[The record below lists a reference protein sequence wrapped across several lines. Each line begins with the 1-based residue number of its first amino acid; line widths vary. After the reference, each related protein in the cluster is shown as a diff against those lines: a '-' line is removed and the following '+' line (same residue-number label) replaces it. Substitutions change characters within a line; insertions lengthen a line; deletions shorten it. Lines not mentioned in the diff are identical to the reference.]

1 MKRAGIVVLML
12 VGFQAAVASAAGTF
26 IPAANRV
33 DMVHDAKRG
42 VIYISSSDGQVLRY
56 HVASA
61 AFLAPI
67 ATGGQPGG
75 IDLSPDGNIL
85 AIADRTRGEDDVWVH
100 RVDLSAADPEPSKL
114 LASRDFG
121 EGGTWTVAFDA
132 AGKLLV
138 TSMYEGSGWAPMR
151 RFDVSTG
158 GSSKLADV
166 RQNTMIAASGDGQTI
181 AFAESNSSDGPWGLY
196 DIPTG
201 QLVRRQ
207 WYENGT
213 SWFNYE
219 IATDQLGSQFA
230 IPTYGGTFIYN
241 DVYAKIATIGTY
253 AGAQPIGVAYH
264 PVQNR
269 IYFPWAST
277 SEVRVYDSTTLTQV
291 GSIDFEDT
299 FQHNGNHAFQQGRTR
314 LSRDGSMLMV
324 TVSGGVRFV
333 QLYAPLAAPPVSA
346 RTYAGTQR
354 AIQLKGSIGNGGKL
368 SYSIATQPAHG
379 IAKGS
384 SSIISYIP
392 APGFVG
398 TDTFKYR
405 VRYGRATVD
414 ATVSVVVAPVPAY

>member
-1 MKRAGIVVLML
+1 MKRAGIVVLVL
-12 VGFQAAVASAAGTF
+12 LGFQVAVADAAGTF

-42 VIYISSSDGQVLRY
+42 LIYISSGDGQVLRY

-61 AFLAPI
+61 SFLAPI
-67 ATGGQPGG
+67 ATGGQPKG

-85 AIADRTRGEDDVWVH
+85 AVADRTRGEEDIWVH
-100 RVDLSAADPEPSKL
+100 RIDLDAVDPQPTKL
-114 LASRDFG
+114 LAPRGFG

-132 AGKLLV
+132 TGKLLV
-138 TSMYEGSGWAPMR
+138 TSTYEGSGWTPLR
-151 RFDVSTG
+151 RFDVGTG
-158 GSSKLADV
+158 ASSILGQV
-166 RQNTMIAASGDGQTI
+166 TQNVMLAASGDGQTI
-181 AFAESNSSDGPWGLY
+181 AFAESNISDGRWGLY

-201 QLVRRQ
+201 QLVRRE

-241 DVYAKIATIGTY
+241 DVYAKVATIGVY
-253 AGAQPIGVAYH
+253 AGPQPIGVAYH

-299 FQHNGNHAFQQGRTR
+299 FQNNGNNAFQQGRTR
-314 LSRDGSMLMV
+314 LSRDGSMIMV
-324 TVSGGVRFV
+324 SVSGGVRFV
-333 QLYAPLAAPPVSA
+333 QLYAPLAAAPVSA
-346 RTYAGTQR
+346 QTYVGTQR
-354 AIQLKGSIGNGGKL
+354 SIQLKGSIGNGGKL

-379 IAKGS
+379 VLKGGS
-384 SSIISYIP
+384 SIVSYMP
-392 APGFVG
+392 APGFIG

-405 VRYGRATVD
+405 VRYGRATVE
-414 ATVSVVVAPVPAY
+414 ATVSVVVSPVPTL